1 MEFYSFLKRKGILP
15 FATIWMDLE
24 DIMLSEMSQLQK
36 DKYYILQLY
45 GASKIVKLIDSENR
59 MVVAKD

>member
-1 MEFYSFLKRKGILP
+1 MEFYSLLKRKGILP
-15 FATIWMDLE
+15 FVTIWMDLE
-24 DIMLSEMSQLQK
+24 AIMLSEMSQLQK
-36 DKYYILQLY
+36 DKYYIHQLY

>member
-1 MEFYSFLKRKGILP
+1 
-15 FATIWMDLE
+15 MDLE
-24 DIMLSEMSQLQK
+24 AIMLSEMSQLQK
-36 DKYYILQLY
+36 DKYYIHQLY